1 MTAAI
6 LLLFCA
12 WPRPACPPVTAV
24 DVELAR
30 RLEVEFSRVVPTSPM
45 LGKDDRVPGRFTVGF
60 VPGYGE
66 SLVNWLHSA
75 GAEVAGVRSGF
86 IVATAATGDEATDR
100 LMAKAAGQPGV
111 RYVEPSYYVRACY
124 LPNDPEFLRRQ
135 WDKWVMYADEAWDIT
150 TGSAGVR
157 VAIAD
162 NGADYTH
169 PDLAAGFVTGDLGY
183 DFVSNDADPR
193 PDDPSNPQAFHGTH
207 VAGIIGAGINDGRGI
222 AGWSRSQLLA
232 VRVLNDSGSGFTD
245 DLAEGIRWAVDH
257 NCKVVNMS
265 LTASSAPTAVVD
277 ACNYAVNN
285 NVLLVAAS
293 GNEGSGS
300 IGYPANL
307 STVVAVGSLG
317 QDSRIATYSNF
328 GPAQEVIAP
337 GSVVYSTAPNGNY
350 AIASGT
356 SMAAPQVTGVA
367 ALMYAANAGL
377 TAARARALL
386 AAGAIDMGT
395 PGRDIYHGYGLLNA
409 RRAAELARGGFQA
422 ASLTAGQTPGHALLV
437 RGAFC
442 LDGEESA
449 VVYDATGRMAVSL
462 LPGETV
468 LLAPGAWFLRS
479 AAGTRRLVV
488 LR

>member
-1 MTAAI
+1 MAAFM
-6 LLLFCA
+6 LLLVCA
-12 WPRPACPPVTAV
+12 WSRPECPPVTAA
-24 DVELAR
+24 DAELAQ
-30 RLEVEFSRVVPTSPM
+30 RLEADLSRVAATPPH
-45 LGKDDRVPGRFTVGF
+45 LGNHDRVPGRFTVGF
-60 VPGYGE
+60 LPGHEE
-66 SLVNWLHSA
+66 SLVCWLRSA
-75 GAEVAGVRSGF
+75 GAEVAGVRSDF
-86 IVATAATGDEATDR
+86 VVVTTTAGVEAADR
-100 LMAKAAGQPGV
+100 LMANAAERPGV

-135 WDKWVMYADEAWDIT
+135 WDKWVMYADEAWNIT

-162 NGADYTH
+162 NGADYAH
-169 PDLAAGFVTGDLGY
+169 PDLAANFVTGDLGY

-207 VAGIIGAGINDGRGI
+207 VAGIVGAGINDSRGI
-222 AGWSRSQLLA
+222 AGWSRCQMLA

-277 ACNYAVNN
+277 ACNYAARN

-307 STVVAVGSLG
+307 STVIAVGSLG
-317 QDSRIATYSNF
+317 QDSRIASYSNF

-367 ALMYAANAGL
+367 ALMYAANSGL

-386 AAGAIDMGT
+386 AAAAIDMGT
-395 PGRDIYHGYGLLNA
+395 PGRDVYHGYGLLSA
-409 RRAAELARGGFQA
+409 RRAVELALGGPQA
-422 ASLTAGQTPGHALLV
+422 AGLAAGQPLTHQSVV
-437 RGAFC
+437 RGVLR
-442 LDGEESA
+442 LDGETPAA
-449 VVYDATGRMAVSL
+449 VFDATGRLVANL
-462 LPGETV
+462 LPGETMK
-468 LLAPGAWFLRS
+468 LEPGAWFVRGTE
-479 AAGTRRLVV
+479 GTRRLVV